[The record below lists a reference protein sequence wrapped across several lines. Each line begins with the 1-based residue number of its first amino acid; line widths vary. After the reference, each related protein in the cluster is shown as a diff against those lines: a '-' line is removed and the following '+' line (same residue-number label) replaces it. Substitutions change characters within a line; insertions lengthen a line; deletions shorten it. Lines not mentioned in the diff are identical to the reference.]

1 MRDCLCITTPIAF
14 SSFTVYCL
22 LFEVGEAV
30 VETQIS
36 LTLKS
41 DVRQVRAVVVARV
54 LRVFSVRQFVD
65 GRHAGWGGRLSQVR
79 VEVVGQLRQ
88 TVVLQWKFMNN
99 VITVLYFL
107 VLHNH
112 SRTKQSSLRC
122 TCTSWSQMNMC
133 QDHII
138 MYTYNIPGKCSWTF
152 TLEP

>member
-88 TVVLQWKFMNN
+88 TVVLQWKFKNN

-122 TCTSWSQMNMC
+122 TLYVMESNEHVPGSYNYVYVRYICTDNLC
-133 QDHII
+133 
-138 MYTYNIPGKCSWTF
+138 